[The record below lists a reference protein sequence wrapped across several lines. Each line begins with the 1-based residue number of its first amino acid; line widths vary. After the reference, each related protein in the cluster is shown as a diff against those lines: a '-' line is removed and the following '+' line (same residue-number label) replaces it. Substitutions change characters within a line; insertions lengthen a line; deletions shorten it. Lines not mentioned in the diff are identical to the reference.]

1 MSGEI
6 AIDCGGLQA
15 QAADVERVARS
26 LDDPI
31 NAISYMTLGSDAYGL
46 MCGFA
51 AIPTTVMGLG
61 AQASLIATRAL
72 LERAAA
78 LARLV
83 ASDFEERESQYCT
96 EIRELEA
103 ELDGLVYV

>member
-1 MSGEI
+1 MSHEI

-15 QAADVERVARS
+15 QAQSVREVARS

-31 NAISYMTLGSDAYGL
+31 NAIAYMTLGSDAYGI

-51 AIPTTVMGLG
+51 AAPTVVLG
-61 AQASLIATRAL
+61 AGAGASLIATRAL

-78 LARLV
+78 IAESI
-83 ASDFEERESQYCT
+83 AAEFEERESQYCT
-96 EIRELEA
+96 DLRELESR
-103 ELDGLVYV
+103 LDGLVYV

>member
-1 MSGEI
+1 MSEI

-15 QAADVERVARS
+15 QAASVERVARS

-31 NAISYMTLGSDAYGL
+31 NAITYMTLGADAYGV

-51 AIPTTVMGLG
+51 AIPTTAMGLG

-78 LARLV
+78 IAKLV
-83 ASDFEERESQYCT
+83 ASEFEERESQYCT
-96 EIRELEA
+96 EIRELETQ
-103 ELDGLVYV
+103 LDGLVYV